1 MGPGGA
7 GAETTPGLLRFLP
20 IPYPIDRRPVPQ
32 YTLTD
37 EYFGYQSIVPGGPN
51 DLPAASPIRPRLWEA
66 SCGTSEAWSVYT
78 QISGTGSAL
87 PENRVTNRDF
97 ERLVDTSDEWIT
109 TRTGISERRISSG
122 ENTSD
127 LAARAAANALSSAGI
142 GPLDVDLVIAAT
154 VSPDKFT
161 PTVSCQVQKALGLAK
176 ATCFDLWAGCTG
188 FIFAL
193 MTADSMIR
201 SGLFGRAL
209 VIGAEVLSKLVD
221 WTDRGTCV
229 LFGDGAGAVVLS
241 RSENPGVLAHVTG
254 SDGAGGH
261 VLCIDGVP
269 LANPWTVGSIPSPSQ
284 PSSVIRMDGQEVFK
298 FAVTTMQQSIR
309 RVCELAGIEL
319 DDVPY
324 IIPHQANDRII
335 ESVAG
340 RMKIPRSR
348 FYTNLDRRGNTSAA
362 SIPIAL
368 DEMNRADMLKARMP
382 LLLVGFGGGLTWGA
396 SMVRWMPDSREDS

>member
-1 MGPGGA
+1 M
-7 GAETTPGLLRFLP
+7 
-20 IPYPIDRRPVPQ
+20 
-32 YTLTD
+32 YTK
-37 EYFGYQSIVPGGPN
+37 
-51 DLPAASPIRPRLWEA
+51 
-66 SCGTSEAWSVYT
+66 
-78 QISGTGSAL
+78 ISGTGSAL

-127 LAARAAANALSSAGI
+127 FAAQAAANALSSAGV
-142 GPLDVDLVIAAT
+142 GPLDVDLIIAAT
-154 VSPDKFT
+154 VSPDSFT
-161 PTVSCQVQKALGLAK
+161 PTVSCQVQKALGISR

-193 MTADSMIR
+193 MTADSLIR
-201 SGLFGRAL
+201 SGLSGTAL

-221 WTDRGTCV
+221 WSDRATCV

-241 RSENPGVLAHVTG
+241 QSASPGILAHYTG
-254 SDGAGGH
+254 SDGTRGN
-261 VLCIDGVP
+261 VLRIDGVP
-269 LANPWTVGSIPSPSQ
+269 LVNPWTPSPHAGADPPPSQ
-284 PSSVIRMDGQEVFK
+284 PSSVIRMDGQEVFR
-298 FAVTTMQQSIR
+298 FAVTAMQQSIR
-309 RVCELAGIEL
+309 RVCELSGIEL

-324 IIPHQANDRII
+324 VIPHQANDRII

-340 RMKIPRSR
+340 RMKIPRNR

-368 DEMNRADMLKARMP
+368 DEMNRAGMLKPEMP

-396 SMVRWMPDSREDS
+396 SMVRWMPNFKGDS

>member
-1 MGPGGA
+1 M
-7 GAETTPGLLRFLP
+7 
-20 IPYPIDRRPVPQ
+20 
-32 YTLTD
+32 YT
-37 EYFGYQSIVPGGPN
+37 
-51 DLPAASPIRPRLWEA
+51 R
-66 SCGTSEAWSVYT
+66 
-78 QISGTGSAL
+78 ISGTGSAL

-109 TRTGISERRISSG
+109 ARTGISERRVSSG
-122 ENTSD
+122 ENTSVF
-127 LAARAAANALSSAGI
+127 AAHAAANALSSAGI

-154 VSPDKFT
+154 VSPDTFT
-161 PTVSCQVQKALGLAK
+161 PTVSCQVQEALGLAR

-193 MTADSMIR
+193 MTADSLIR
-201 SGLFGRAL
+201 SGGFSRAL

-241 RSENPGVLAHVTG
+241 QSGEPGLLAHFSG
-254 SDGAGGH
+254 SDGTRGG

-269 LANPWTVGSIPSPSQ
+269 LVNPWTAGQPPSAPN
-284 PSSVIRMDGQEVFK
+284 SVIRMDGQEVFK
-298 FAVTTMQQSIR
+298 FAVTAIQSSMR
-309 RVCELAGIEL
+309 RVCELSGIEL

-368 DEMNRADMLKARMP
+368 DEMNRAGVLQPKMP
-382 LLLVGFGGGLTWGA
+382 LLLVAAG
-396 SMVRWMPDSREDS
+396 